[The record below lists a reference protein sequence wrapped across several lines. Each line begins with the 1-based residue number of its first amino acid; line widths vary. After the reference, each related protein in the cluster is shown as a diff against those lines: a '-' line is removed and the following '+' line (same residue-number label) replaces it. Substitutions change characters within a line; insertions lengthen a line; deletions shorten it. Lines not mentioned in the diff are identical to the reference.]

1 MTHSEILG
9 RYGFTQTPCGPWRR
23 ENERTNCEYHLI
35 TISKHGYIYSE
46 KHGYYSDGSI
56 HDSQESI
63 RQYAQPDQSL
73 EDFMLQEFGP
83 MPQRKIEISEEELQ
97 ALLIERVGW
106 ALRDAADYSGSP
118 HPTVDTITHYTKGL
132 EKLIK

>member
-1 MTHSEILG
+1 MTHSEILS

-23 ENERTNCEYHLI
+23 EKEGTNYGEYHLI
-35 TISKHGYIYSE
+35 KISHGYIYSE
-46 KHGYYSDGSI
+46 LHGTYPDGD
-56 HDSQESI
+56 DSFYQDSI
-63 RQYAQPDQSL
+63 REYAQPDQSL

-106 ALRDAADYSGSP
+106 ALRDAADYSGGP
-118 HPTVDTITHYTKGL
+118 HPTADNIAYYTRGL